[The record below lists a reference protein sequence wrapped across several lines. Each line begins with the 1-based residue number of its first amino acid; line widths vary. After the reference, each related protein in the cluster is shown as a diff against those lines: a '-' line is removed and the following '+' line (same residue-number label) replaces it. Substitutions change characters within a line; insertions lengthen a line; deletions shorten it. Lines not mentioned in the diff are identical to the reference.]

1 MNVVAVMP
9 YKSFRKLN
17 SFLSTEF
24 LVYVLRSQQFKEG
37 ETDEPSAIP
46 KGTRRKWVLGL
57 LDIPLLRVN
66 FHCLLIQ
73 WLPESVD
80 SHSEKWTRL
89 TSNWFVI
96 SSSFN
101 HLTYKWIYFTYYW
114 MALLVLYYY
123 WFRIV
128 I

>member
-1 MNVVAVMP
+1 
-9 YKSFRKLN
+9 
-17 SFLSTEF
+17 
-24 LVYVLRSQQFKEG
+24 
-37 ETDEPSAIP
+37 
-46 KGTRRKWVLGL
+46 
-57 LDIPLLRVN
+57 LRVN